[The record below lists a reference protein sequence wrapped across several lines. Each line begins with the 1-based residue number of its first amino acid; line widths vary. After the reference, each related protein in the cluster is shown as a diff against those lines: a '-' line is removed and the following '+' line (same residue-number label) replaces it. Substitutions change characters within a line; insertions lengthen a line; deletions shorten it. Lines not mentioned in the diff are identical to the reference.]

1 MAIATKSTER
11 NGKIVSAAAQLFAR
25 QGYHGT
31 STREIARLAD
41 ISENTLFRHFEHKE
55 DIFWSALQVSLSGLR
70 LRKELV
76 DGIAGCEAPEVVL
89 PQILTLLVETVTY
102 KPQLLCLVAV
112 AMIEL
117 RWKAESI
124 CHEHLS
130 PIFGTFNRYL
140 AKNIE
145 SGKIRNLDPRM
156 VTSALAMTVMVNPEL
171 SRLITGSPPPHSDSR
186 DAVKAYTK
194 FWLDVLIPH
203 SINRT
208 RDELGTRETP
218 AY

>member
-1 MAIATKSTER
+1 MAIATKNSER
-11 NGKIVSAAAQLFAR
+11 HGKIVSAAAQLFAR

-31 STREIARLAD
+31 STRKIARLAD

-55 DIFWSALQVSLSGLR
+55 DIFWSALRVSLTGLR
-70 LRKELV
+70 LRKELL

-89 PQILTLLVETVTY
+89 PQILSLLVETITY
-102 KPQLLCLVAV
+102 KPQLLCLIAV
-112 AMIEL
+112 ALIEL

-130 PIFGTFNRYL
+130 PIFGAFNRYL
-140 AKNIE
+140 AMNIE
-145 SGKIRNLDPRM
+145 NGKIRNLDPRM
-156 VTSALAMTVMVNPEL
+156 VTSALAMTIMVHPEL
-171 SRLITGSPPPHSDSR
+171 SRLITGTPPPHSDSR

-194 FWLDVLIPH
+194 FWLDVLIPQ

-208 RDELGTRETP
+208 RDELGVTETQ